1 AHVTYF
7 FNGGEEK
14 SFPGEDRCL
23 IPSPKDVPTY
33 DLKPEMSAYTVTD
46 EIIKKMDKVDYDFIL
61 LNFANPDMVG
71 HTGIMEAAVKA
82 CETIDKCLERIVGK
96 VKILGGLTIIT
107 ADHGN
112 CEKMYDNDHAHT
124 AHTTNPVPFILLKKG
139 VKLRDK
145 GTLADV
151 APTILELMGIAKP
164 EEMTGESLIEK

>member
-1 AHVTYF
+1 
-7 FNGGEEK
+7 
-14 SFPGEDRCL
+14 
-23 IPSPKDVPTY
+23 
-33 DLKPEMSAYTVTD
+33 M
-46 EIIKKMDKVDYDFIL
+46 
-61 LNFANPDMVG
+61 
-71 HTGIMEAAVKA
+71 TGVQTCALPIY
-82 CETIDKCLERIVGK
+82 
-96 VKILGGLTIIT
+96 
-107 ADHGN
+107 GN